1 MGKDFSAVTFYSD
14 AAFA

>member
-1 MGKDFSAVTFYSD
+1 MGNDFSAVTFYSD